1 MVLTHLKSVR
11 FLLADGHGAH
21 EWVTRQLLGKPLALP
36 KPLKQ
41 LAGAFWSCLEFT
53 DLPPCC
59 IHMAYRVAKC
69 SGESVHVF
77 PGPAHAQK
85 NYAEQLRL
93 SPMHFVVDPAAR
105 VVQIPWLMEGAFIFS
120 LIGALATASLL
131 HGDLPRKER
140 LEHALSGICLLDFG
154 EIMAKDLA
162 KELGVPKKQ
171 LWLDSRTHHTL
182 RDLCASVVLAA
193 YGVHGSVMWPRL
205 TEITLEK
212 RFGRL
217 RNQFC
222 TGQMTAADCWRASGK
237 LMRKELRAWQAA
249 ARPQVAKP
257 EAMVSDDS
265 FVAAAQRAFNAALRL
280 AVLCSGRMSDDLR
293 SAYAT
298 HFSSTSSSEDVVE
311 VEDEDEDED
320 AVASGSDGEDV
331 ENLLKRVRSSQ
342 QFCDTEEP
350 TALRQGCPAQ
360 EDTGDQAHSSEIA
373 EATKHVIQADEE
385 GDGVDTSV
393 LPKDGRLTLH
403 AALRGHESFDAAQ
416 GDLWRLLCWL
426 RVGPQGCDS
435 GCVPDHWKARDNVL
449 SKKMRWHDC
458 LRRELSLA
466 EQQDKLPAQRQSRQA
481 AWVKVAESQH
491 AHVGGRLPPVLSMHV
506 GHVVVVWHEKAW
518 LPAVV
523 LSCWRNFKKG
533 GGTGAQL
540 CPTELPRGSV
550 HSVRGVLLQP
560 CDGTPGLYRCDLSSR
575 CQIFPLSAVGLRLDS
590 PETVFKR
597 GVDGLQVLLT
607 PESQAAIQQV
617 NDGFGGELPEAKKA
631 AKTKKL
637 IEPIVDNFRR
647 NKQGY
652 RLMQQEVA
660 RLLDQQ
666 AKVFKDKPIL
676 SAENE
681 VRFRKNGANQ
691 VISKDA
697 FMRKV
702 PFFFDTYFVQVRQ
715 KVQFGLKVKEILDAC
730 WREMEQNLR
739 YKDLLGLV
747 SQISVLQPLQLEL
760 TGVPADED

>member
-1 MVLTHLKSVR
+1 M
-11 FLLADGHGAH
+11 
-21 EWVTRQLLGKPLALP
+21 
-36 KPLKQ
+36 
-41 LAGAFWSCLEFT
+41 
-53 DLPPCC
+53 
-59 IHMAYRVAKC
+59 
-69 SGESVHVF
+69 
-77 PGPAHAQK
+77 
-85 NYAEQLRL
+85 
-93 SPMHFVVDPAAR
+93 
-105 VVQIPWLMEGAFIFS
+105 
-120 LIGALATASLL
+120 
-131 HGDLPRKER
+131 
-140 LEHALSGICLLDFG
+140 
-154 EIMAKDLA
+154 
-162 KELGVPKKQ
+162 
-171 LWLDSRTHHTL
+171 
-182 RDLCASVVLAA
+182 
-193 YGVHGSVMWPRL
+193 
-205 TEITLEK
+205 
-212 RFGRL
+212 
-217 RNQFC
+217 
-222 TGQMTAADCWRASGK
+222 
-237 LMRKELRAWQAA
+237 
-249 ARPQVAKP
+249 
-257 EAMVSDDS
+257 
-265 FVAAAQRAFNAALRL
+265 
-280 AVLCSGRMSDDLR
+280 
-293 SAYAT
+293 
-298 HFSSTSSSEDVVE
+298 
-311 VEDEDEDED
+311 
-320 AVASGSDGEDV
+320 

-360 EDTGDQAHSSEIA
+360 EATGDQAHSSEIA